1 MGLLALFPK
10 REIEN
15 LVDNCC
21 SLVCSVIFSCLIRL
35 IICVWYYLD
44 MGTGKACIYNHALP
58 TKRFWWKWNVLI
70 LTSQGALKF
79 SYFYD
84 VFLPWHKVRGLWF
97 YFCFASM
104 CLLMSH
110 FDVVVA
116 KAMKALPHFDLML
129 EWSNALSDEEGVI
142 IQAIK
147 FWNHLCVCVC
157 VFWRIEKMIRHLFL
171 SNAFSWWRFCWLLD
185 FVSYL
190 LNEQW
195 LLLTSKRGNRAKLF
209 FITWL
214 WLW

>member
-1 MGLLALFPK
+1 M
-10 REIEN
+10 
-15 LVDNCC
+15 
-21 SLVCSVIFSCLIRL
+21 LIRL

-70 LTSQGALKF
+70 LPSQGALKF

-157 VFWRIEKMIRHLFL
+157 FEELKRWFGICFYLMLFL
-171 SNAFSWWRFCWLLD
+171 GGD
-185 FVSYL
+185 FVGF
-190 LNEQW
+190 W
-195 LLLTSKRGNRAKLF
+195 T
-209 FITWL
+209 L
-214 WLW
+214 WAIYWMNNDFC